1 MSRFIPVAA
10 ALFIVS
16 VAISNSEA
24 HEAAVVPVDKTD
36 GVIFE
41 LCHKLTN
48 YMADGE
54 EEHRKLY
61 AECTKWAVKEIHALP
76 YAHDHS

>member
-1 MSRFIPVAA
+1 MSRFLPVAA

-16 VAISNSEA
+16 VAMSDSEA
-24 HEAAVVPVDKTD
+24 HEAAVVPVDNAD

-41 LCHKLTN
+41 LCKQLT
-48 YMADGE
+48 YATVDE
-54 EEHRKLY
+54 E
-61 AECTKWAVKEIHALP
+61 AERQAFYDVCIKWAVQEIHALP

>member
-1 MSRFIPVAA
+1 MSRFIPIAA
-10 ALFIVS
+10 ALFLVA

-24 HEAAVVPVDKTD
+24 HEAAVVPVDNTD

-41 LCHKLTN
+41 LCKQLAYATV
-48 YMADGE
+48 DE
-54 EEHRKLY
+54 E
-61 AECTKWAVKEIHALP
+61 AERQAFYDVCIKWAVQEIHALP